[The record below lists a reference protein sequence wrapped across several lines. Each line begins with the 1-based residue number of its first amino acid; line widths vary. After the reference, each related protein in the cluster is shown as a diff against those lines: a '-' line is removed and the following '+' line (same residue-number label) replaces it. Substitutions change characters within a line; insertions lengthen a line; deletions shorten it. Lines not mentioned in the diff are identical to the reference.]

1 MSESRNIFYPQ
12 TEITTVLVPVTR
24 GCSFNQCAF
33 CSMYKE
39 ETYEEVT
46 LQEIE
51 FELMNGETYTE
62 RVFLTGADPLSVG
75 YEKMMRYFKTDS
87 KVLSVL
93 WMCGYVCSCPN
104 NKQLY
109 CGRIETASCGRA

>member
-39 ETYEEVT
+39 ETYEDAS
-46 LQEIE
+46 
-51 FELMNGETYTE
+51 G
-62 RVFLTGADPLSVG
+62 D
-75 YEKMMRYFKTDS
+75 
-87 KVLSVL
+87 
-93 WMCGYVCSCPN
+93 
-104 NKQLY
+104 
-109 CGRIETASCGRA
+109 RI

>member
-39 ETYEEVT
+39 EAYEEVM

-75 YEKMMRYFKTDS
+75 YEKMMRILKLIQKYYPCLLYTSQKSLERS
-87 KVLSVL
+87 KIEKK
-93 WMCGYVCSCPN
+93 CS
-104 NKQLY
+104 KKGVTQ
-109 CGRIETASCGRA
+109 R

>member
-39 ETYEEVT
+39 EAYEEVR

-75 YEKMMRYFKTDS
+75 YEK
-87 KVLSVL
+87 
-93 WMCGYVCSCPN
+93 
-104 NKQLY
+104 
-109 CGRIETASCGRA
+109 